1 MLQFD
6 DTQLKK
12 DLSSLRIKEE
22 EEVVEM
28 RAQKIGMP
36 YINLEGVSI
45 STDGLSL
52 IDEERAKA
60 MKVAGFHM
68 VGQDVSIATLREG
81 GDDIEAL
88 TKELSDGGYDVALYL
103 VSQNSLERAWGRYDD
118 IRMTHSSHGSFIDIS
133 EQALKD
139 IAEKVNKNSDVKD
152 LFDTV
157 ADEEDNKRTSKL
169 MEIIMG
175 AAIATKTSD
184 IHVEPQDEDVR
195 LRYRQDGLLQD
206 ILHFDPATYKQILSR
221 IKILSGMKLNLTK
234 SAQDGR
240 FTIDYN
246 DVEIEIRVSMV
257 PGPYGEGVV
266 MRILDPAGINVGL
279 EELGI
284 EPFLLDILKREVD
297 KPHGL
302 ILNTG
307 PTGSGKTTTLY
318 SLLKYIYN
326 PEIKILTI
334 EDPIEY
340 HLDGIHQTQVAHS
353 QNYDFEAGLR
363 AAMRQD
369 PDVILVGEIRDNET
383 ALAAMQASQTG
394 HLVLSTLHT
403 NDAAGAVPRLLGLKI
418 NPSVLGQSMS
428 VALSQRL
435 VRKLT
440 DAKKKVPATPKQ
452 EKIMRAVLKRAQSNG
467 KDIPTRFGLSYDM
480 PEMFI
485 YEPEPDSISE
495 TGYKGRMGVF
505 EAILIDD
512 VIKDIL
518 DKDPTDRQVKR
529 ASQHQGILT
538 MAEDGVVKILQGTT
552 SYEEVS
558 RVVDLTEDVAEEL
571 GITGV
576 THTGKDE
583 AEEKEPITNPT
594 PPAETVPQ
602 EVEAKHEA
610 ETTTIANILSPEAEE
625 KNLPAQELNLLV
637 DYLKMLEDHQRNHP
651 EQGIEQ
657 KIDQAQETILELLK
671 HNHPNDLFLQQTNE
685 QRVEHEIDLLMNDL
699 NDLRA
704 HQQKNPNQ
712 GVADQLGVIRQ
723 NIERMKK

>member
-6 DTQLKK
+6 DTQLQK
-12 DLSSLRIKEE
+12 DLKNLRTKEE

-28 RAQKIGMP
+28 EAAKQNMP
-36 YINLEGVSI
+36 YVNLDGMAV
-45 STDGLSL
+45 STDALGM
-52 IDEERAKA
+52 IDEERAHA
-60 MKVAGFHM
+60 LSVAGFHS
-68 VGQDVSIATLREG
+68 VGQDISIATLHVSSPEVDTLVQELAKEG
-81 GDDIEAL
+81 FE
-88 TKELSDGGYDVALYL
+88 TTLYL
-103 VSQNSLERAWGRYDD
+103 VSQNSLEKAWDRYNDLN
-118 IRMTHSSHGSFIDIS
+118 MTRSSHGSFIDIS
-133 EQALKD
+133 EEALKN
-139 IAEKVNKNSDVKD
+139 IAQQVKKNEDVKA

-175 AAIATKTSD
+175 AAIATKSSD
-184 IHVEPQDEDVR
+184 IHIEPQEEDVR

-206 ILHFDPATYKQILSR
+206 ILHFDPRTYKQIISR

-246 DVEIEIRVSMV
+246 AVEIEIRVSMV

-340 HLDGIHQTQVAHS
+340 HLEGIHQTQVEHS
-353 QNYDFEAGLR
+353 QNYDFQAGLR

-383 ALAAMQASQTG
+383 AMAAMQASQTG

-403 NDAAGAVPRLLGLKI
+403 NDAAGSVPRLLGLKI

-440 DAKKKVPATPKQ
+440 DAKKKIPATAEQ
-452 EKIMRAVLKRAQSNG
+452 EKTMRAVLKRAQSNG
-467 KDIPTRFGLSYDM
+467 KDIQGRFGLAYDM
-480 PEMFI
+480 PEMFV
-485 YEPEPDSISE
+485 YEPEPSSISE
-495 TGYKGRMGVF
+495 SGYKGRMGVF

-538 MAEDGVVKILQGTT
+538 MAEDGVVKILLGTT

-558 RVVDLTEDVAEEL
+558 RVIDLTEDVAEEI
-571 GITGV
+571 GMSGV
-576 THTGKDE
+576 THTSE
-583 AEEKEPITNPT
+583 PEEEPKTVTPAAVAVTTPT
-594 PPAETVPQ
+594 EPLPAVVQVPI
-602 EVEAKHEA
+602 ENTIS
-610 ETTTIANILSPEAEE
+610 TTGEDVH
-625 KNLPAQELNLLV
+625 LPAQELELLV
-637 DYLKMLEDHQRNHP
+637 DYLKMLEDHQRNYP
-651 EQGIEQ
+651 EQSVEN
-657 KIDQAQETILELLK
+657 KIDQVQQTIIGLLK
-671 HNHPNDLFLQQTNE
+671 NHHPHELFLQQNNE
-685 QRVEHEIDLLMNDL
+685 QRVQHEIDLLMKEL
-699 NDLRA
+699 QDLRT
-704 HQQKNPNQ
+704 HQQQYPTN
-712 GVADQLGVIRQ
+712 GVAKQLESIRGT
-723 NIERMKK
+723 IERLQKA

>member
-6 DTQLKK
+6 DTQLQK
-12 DLSSLRIKEE
+12 DLKSLRIKEE
-22 EEVVEM
+22 EEVVELQA
-28 RAQKIGMP
+28 AQQGIP
-36 YINLEGVSI
+36 YVNLDGVAI
-45 STDGLSL
+45 STDALGM
-52 IDEERAKA
+52 IDEERARA
-60 MKVAGFHM
+60 LGVAGFHM
-68 VGQDVSIATLREG
+68 VGQDISIATLKATSPEL
-81 GDDIEAL
+81 DTLVKEL
-88 TKELSDGGYDVALYL
+88 TKNGYEVTLYL
-103 VSQNSLERAWGRYDD
+103 VSQNSLDKAWDRYADLN
-118 IRMTHSSHGSFIDIS
+118 MTRSSHGSFIDIS
-133 EQALKD
+133 EEALKN
-139 IAEKVNKNSDVKD
+139 IAQQVKKNEDVKA

-175 AAIATKTSD
+175 AAIATKSSD
-184 IHVEPQDEDVR
+184 IHIEPQDEDIR

-206 ILHFDPATYKQILSR
+206 ILHFDHRTYKQIMSR

-246 DVEIEIRVSMV
+246 AVEIEIRVSTV

-284 EPFLLDILKREVD
+284 EPFLMDILKREVE

-318 SLLKYIYN
+318 SLLKYIYD

-340 HLDGIHQTQVAHS
+340 HLEGIHQTQVEHS
-353 QNYDFEAGLR
+353 QHYDFEAGLR

-403 NDAAGAVPRLLGLKI
+403 NDAAGAVPRLLGLGI

-435 VRKLT
+435 VRRLT
-440 DAKKKVPATPKQ
+440 DAKKKIKATEDQ
-452 EKIMRAVLKRAQSNG
+452 EKIMRAVLKNAQRNG
-467 KDIPTRFGLSYDM
+467 KDMSRFGLAHDM
-480 PEMFI
+480 PEMWI
-485 YEPEPDSISE
+485 YEPVPSDVSE
-495 TGYKGRMGVF
+495 TGYKGRMGIF

-529 ASQHQGILT
+529 AAQHQGILT
-538 MAEDGVVKILQGTT
+538 MAEDGVVKILQGRT

-571 GITGV
+571 GIAGV
-576 THTGKDE
+576 TH
-583 AEEKEPITNPT
+583 EEVASLESPTSSHASDDISHTSPLSTSEPKPSHEPT
-594 PPAETVPQ
+594 LLPDDSTQ
-602 EVEAKHEA
+602 
-610 ETTTIANILSPEAEE
+610 
-625 KNLPAQELNLLV
+625 LPAQELDLLV
-637 DYLKMLEDHQRNHP
+637 DYLKMLEDHQRNYP
-651 EQGIEQ
+651 EQSVEH
-657 KIDQAQETILELLK
+657 KINQVQQTIIGLLK
-671 HNHPNDLFLQQTNE
+671 HHHPHDLFLQQNNE
-685 QRVEHEIDLLMNDL
+685 QRVQHEIDLLMGEL
-699 NDLRA
+699 EDLRA
-704 HQQKNPNQ
+704 HQQQNPNQ
-712 GVADQLGVIRQ
+712 GVADQLQMIRA
-723 NIERMKK
+723 NIERLKKV